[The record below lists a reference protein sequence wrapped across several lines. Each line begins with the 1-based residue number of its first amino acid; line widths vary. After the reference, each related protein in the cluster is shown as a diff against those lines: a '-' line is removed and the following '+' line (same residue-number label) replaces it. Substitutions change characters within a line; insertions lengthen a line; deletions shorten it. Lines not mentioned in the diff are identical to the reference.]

1 MAAVLLKLQTVDE
14 HSLQLGDVVS
24 GLYRDAEPAR
34 WAWKPA
40 TWGVSRFIL
49 GLAKVVIVGIPTA
62 SHGTLKMLVHVQVV
76 VLWWKAAVVLGLVQS
91 VMEVEAVFRPG
102 AVTGAVG
109 RAVGH

>member
-40 TWGVSRFIL
+40 
-49 GLAKVVIVGIPTA
+49 VVIVGIPTA
-62 SHGTLKMLVHVQVV
+62 SHGTLKMLVHVRVV
-76 VLWWKAAVVLGLVQS
+76 VLWWKAAIVLGLVQS